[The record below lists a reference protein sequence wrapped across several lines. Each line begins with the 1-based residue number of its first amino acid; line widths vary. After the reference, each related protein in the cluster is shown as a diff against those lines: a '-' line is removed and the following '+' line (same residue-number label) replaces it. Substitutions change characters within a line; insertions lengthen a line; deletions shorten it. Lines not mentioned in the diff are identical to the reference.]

1 MDKRN
6 NYQFAELSK
15 LLQMSKK
22 SIDGL
27 SYAIQTSV
35 KIDPRNYYGKLSFEN
50 VLMLLELISN
60 KMQDEQTLQDFLV
73 KRYSEL

>member
-1 MDKRN
+1 MGKMS
-6 NYQFAELSK
+6 YSTAELSK

-35 KIDPRNYYGKLSFEN
+35 TIDPRNYLGNMSFEY
-50 VLMLLELISN
+50 VMMLLELISD
-60 KMQDEQTLQDFLV
+60 KMQDGQTLQDFFG
-73 KRYSEL
+73 